1 MGLEFSRTSS
11 QSLKLPEIMAVSS
24 VQVAFGVAANI
35 ISAISIV
42 FLNKAIYISYSFPS
56 MTLTLVHFVI
66 TSLALQICAWLNV
79 FAPKR
84 VALTSILPLA
94 CSFCGFVV
102 LTNLSLQYNTVGTYQ
117 LAKAMTT
124 PVILFIQ
131 TMFYSKPTS
140 IPIILTTVSNNLF
153 TLLVMS
159 SLP

>member
-11 QSLKLPEIMAVSS
+11 QSLEPSEIMTVSS
-24 VQVAFGVAANI
+24 VQVVFGVTANI
-35 ISAISIV
+35 VSAISIV
-42 FLNKAIYISYSFPS
+42 FLNKAIYVSYSFPS

-66 TSLALQICAWLNV
+66 TSLALQFCAWLDV

-84 VALTSILPLA
+84 VALTSVLPLA

-102 LTNLSLQYNTVGTYQ
+102 FTNLSLQYNTVGTYQ

-131 TMFYSKPTS
+131 TLFYSKPTS
-140 IPIILTTVSNNLF
+140 IPIILTTVSIIF
-153 TLLVMS
+153 TLLIMS
-159 SLP
+159 